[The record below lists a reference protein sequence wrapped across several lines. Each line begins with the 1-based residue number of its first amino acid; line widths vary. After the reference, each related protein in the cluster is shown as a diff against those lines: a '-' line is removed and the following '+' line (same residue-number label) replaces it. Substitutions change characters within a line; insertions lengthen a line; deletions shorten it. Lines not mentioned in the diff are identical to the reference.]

1 MCSFAMK
8 GTLEMWIRSFAAGV
22 AGLALVGCGL
32 APEPARAQDI
42 PNILVMTEDADADTI
57 PRNSRVQRNIL
68 SGMQD
73 RMNTRGYRVFDEY
86 GVGIDG
92 YQSTTVQGRSRRP
105 LDELIIVARTANQP
119 IDVIV
124 NYEVFASVEKMD
136 FASFAKMR
144 ITGRLIGVDSS
155 RVMGSFEVVSP
166 ETFRLPVECPRECLL
181 EKLSTE
187 GRDMGV
193 ELASV
198 LADKLDQF
206 FTRQG
211 GGAVS
216 AGGSGGGGTLGS
228 GAASGGGSSGGVGFE
243 RTYTLVFDE
252 CTPMTRLDFEPYL
265 VIFEGYMNHRP
276 DVCSGARCSIQYV
289 STIQPGKLH
298 RNLEKML
305 LHSNHP
311 GRVGVQGNT
320 YTVTCIPQRKSHP
333 TDLDPQN
340 W

>member
-1 MCSFAMK
+1 
-8 GTLEMWIRSFAAGV
+8 MWIKSFAAGI
-22 AGLALVGCGL
+22 AGLALTGWGM
-32 APEPARAQDI
+32 AATPAMAQDI
-42 PNILVMTEDADADTI
+42 PNLIVMTEDADADTV

-68 SGMQD
+68 SGLQD
-73 RMNTRGYRVFDEY
+73 RLNTRGYRVFDEV
-86 GVGIDG
+86 GLGIDG
-92 YQSTTVQGRSRRP
+92 YQSTAVQGRSRRP
-105 LDELIIVARTANQP
+105 LDELIIIARTANQP
-119 IDVIV
+119 MDVIV

-136 FASFAKMR
+136 FASFARMR
-144 ITGRLIGVDSS
+144 ITGQLIGVDSS
-155 RVMGSFEVVSP
+155 RVMGSFEVVSR

-206 FTRQG
+206 FVRHG
-211 GGAVS
+211 GGQV
-216 AGGSGGGGTLGS
+216 GTGMGGTVGD
-228 GAASGGGSSGGVGFE
+228 GGASGGATAGGVGFE
-243 RTYTLVFDE
+243 RTYTIVFDE
-252 CTPMTRLDFEPYL
+252 CSPMVRLDFEPYL

-276 DVCSGARCSIQYV
+276 DVCSGGRCQIQYT
-289 STIQPGKLH
+289 STIQPGKLA

-311 GRVGVQGNT
+311 GRVGVQGST
-320 YTVTCIPQRKSHP
+320 YTVTCVPQRQNHP
-333 TDLDPQN
+333 VQLNPQN